1 MDDAADCQ
9 TEKAV
14 SLTHPIGVAFGEVIV
29 DRDNVDAFAG
39 QSIQINGQ
47 GGDERFT
54 FAGLHLGDV
63 ALMENHAANKLDV
76 EVALA
81 EGPLRGFANCR
92 KRGNKQIVQRRA
104 FLEPLAE
111 QIGACPEL
119 LVRKVLNLAFE
130 CVDCRDARTK
140 TLHSSLVGGAE
151 DFRSETTERQHC
163 LDPSYK
169 IRLGRALAR
178 PAQS

>member
-14 SLTHPIGVAFGEVIV
+14 DLTHPIGVAFGEVIV
-29 DRDNVDAFAG
+29 DRDDVDAFAG

-47 GGDERFT
+47 RGDERFT

-63 ALMENHAANKLDV
+63 ALMENHAADKLDV